1 MSRRPLKVAAW
12 AAVFLACAAVGA
24 VIAAH
29 TDPFPPG
36 VDDPGIRST
45 ATPGPDGPSTE
56 TWPALMA
63 SRTWHDLPVGGR
75 CATSWRTELNLV
87 VHMPDDAAISDE
99 DVVFLPVTV
108 EGTAKLKG
116 QLRCDFPTAQL
127 QSEELAITGTG
138 RLRGQTFVFTIREA
152 GRTPPGSKDYGG
164 LTNTLNFLRFR
175 VPAEDGATV
184 TVSFTRPADAGRGE
198 YGSVNRLTLSGPTTG

>member
-1 MSRRPLKVAAW
+1 M
-12 AAVFLACAAVGA
+12 
-24 VIAAH
+24 
-29 TDPFPPG
+29 
-36 VDDPGIRST
+36 
-45 ATPGPDGPSTE
+45 
-56 TWPALMA
+56 
-63 SRTWHDLPVGGR
+63 
-75 CATSWRTELNLV
+75 
-87 VHMPDDAAISDE
+87 
-99 DVVFLPVTV
+99 
-108 EGTAKLKG
+108 

>member
-1 MSRRPLKVAAW
+1 VSRRLLKAAAW

-24 VIAAH
+24 VIAAR

-36 VDDPGIRST
+36 VEDPGLR
-45 ATPGPDGPSTE
+45 PGPSTGTDAPGLV
-56 TWPALMA
+56 TWPATLS

-75 CATSWRTELNLV
+75 CATSWKTELHLV
-87 VHMPDDAAISDE
+87 VDDAG
-99 DVVFLPVTV
+99 DVTI
-108 EGTAKLKG
+108 EGTARLNG
-116 QLRCDFPTAQL
+116 ELRCDFPTAQL
-127 QSEELAITGTG
+127 QSESLKIVGGG
-138 RLRGQTFVFTIREA
+138 RLRGGEFVFTIQEA
-152 GRTPPGSKDYGG
+152 GRLPFGSKDYGG

-175 VPAEDGATV
+175 VPAEDGASV

>member
-1 MSRRPLKVAAW
+1 MSRRLLTVAAW

-24 VIAAH
+24 LIAAR

-36 VDDPGIRST
+36 VEDTGIRPS
-45 ATPGPDGPSTE
+45 PSTGTDAPGLV
-56 TWPALMA
+56 TWPATLS

-75 CATSWRTELNLV
+75 CATSWKTELRLV
-87 VHMPDDAAISDE
+87 VDDAGH
-99 DVVFLPVTV
+99 VTV
-108 EGTAKLKG
+108 EGTARLNG
-116 QLRCDFPTAQL
+116 DLRCDFPTAQL
-127 QSEELAITGTG
+127 QSETLKIIGSG
-138 RLRGQTFVFTIREA
+138 RLRSGEFVFTIQEA
-152 GRTPPGSKDYGG
+152 GRLPFGSKDYGG

-175 VPAEDGATV
+175 VAAEDGTSV